1 MCGPGHKGHDD
12 LTSSPP
18 SSDLSPAVLSES
30 PPLRVGNRQQGLRS
44 LKNLISH
51 FTARADD
58 SHATP
63 VHRLQAADLSLSHPG
78 VCQALVRFLAY
89 HRIKPHAPPLVR
101 APVNSFE
108 FHPCPGG
115 ALNAFASV
123 PSSHPPPSAH
133 RLLCG
138 LPGYLNLFAPRTFA
152 PQRQYMPRCS
162 PSPPVFFQISTDF
175 TPTPGIPTSPA
186 VL

>member
-18 SSDLSPAVLSES
+18 SSDLSPAVLPES

-63 VHRLQAADLSLSHPG
+63 VWRLQAAARFHAHSTI
-78 VCQALVRFLAY
+78 CQALVRFLAY

-108 FHPCPGG
+108 FHPR
-115 ALNAFASV
+115 LSV
-123 PSSHPPPSAH
+123 STWPDV
-133 RLLCG
+133 RL
-138 LPGYLNLFAPRTFA
+138 RH
-152 PQRQYMPRCS
+152 RCS
-162 PSPPVFFQISTDF
+162 SRYLQISPLHLEF
-175 TPTPGIPTSPA
+175 RHPLLYSSPTVSNASRG
-186 VL
+186 

>member
-1 MCGPGHKGHDD
+1 M
-12 LTSSPP
+12 
-18 SSDLSPAVLSES
+18 
-30 PPLRVGNRQQGLRS
+30 
-44 LKNLISH
+44 KNLISH

-63 VHRLQAADLSLSHPG
+63 VYRLQAAVASLQHPSI
-78 VCQALVRFLAY
+78 CQALVRFLAY

-108 FHPCPGG
+108 FHPCDSPGG
-115 ALNAFASV
+115 TLNAFASV
-123 PSSHPPPSAH
+123 PIFLLPPSVH

-152 PQRQYMPRCS
+152 PQRQYMARYS

-175 TPTPGIPTSPA
+175 TPTPGIPISPPVLKITSFQRITGLSPA
-186 VL
+186 LLHQT

>member
-1 MCGPGHKGHDD
+1 M
-12 LTSSPP
+12 
-18 SSDLSPAVLSES
+18 
-30 PPLRVGNRQQGLRS
+30 
-44 LKNLISH
+44 KNLISH

-63 VHRLQAADLSLSHPG
+63 VYRLQAAGASLHHSSI
-78 VCQALVRFLAY
+78 CQALVRFLAY

-108 FHPCPGG
+108 FHPF
-115 ALNAFASV
+115 LL
-123 PSSHPPPSAH
+123 PPSVH

-152 PQRQYMPRCS
+152 PQRQYMARYS

-175 TPTPGIPTSPA
+175 TPTPGIPISPPVLKITSFQRITGLSPA
-186 VL
+186 LLHQT

>member
-108 FHPCPGG
+108 FHPCEHTPQ
-115 ALNAFASV
+115 AVHLM
-123 PSSHPPPSAH
+123 
-133 RLLCG
+133 RLLRYRALTRHLVHIVYCAD
-138 LPGYLNLFAPRTFA
+138 Y
-152 PQRQYMPRCS
+152 Q
-162 PSPPVFFQISTDF
+162 
-175 TPTPGIPTSPA
+175 GI
-186 VL
+186 

>member
-108 FHPCPGG
+108 FHPSRLSVSTCPD
-115 ALNAFASV
+115 V
-123 PSSHPPPSAH
+123 
-133 RLLCG
+133 RL
-138 LPGYLNLFAPRTFA
+138 RH
-152 PQRQYMPRCS
+152 RCS
-162 PSPPVFFQISTDF
+162 SRYLQISPLHLEF
-175 TPTPGIPTSPA
+175 QHPLLYSRYA
-186 VL
+186 VSNASRC

>member
-108 FHPCPGG
+108 FRH
-115 ALNAFASV
+115 
-123 PSSHPPPSAH
+123 
-133 RLLCG
+133 
-138 LPGYLNLFAPRTFA
+138 
-152 PQRQYMPRCS
+152 RCS
-162 PSPPVFFQISTDF
+162 SRYLQISPLHLEF
-175 TPTPGIPTSPA
+175 QHPLLYSRYA
-186 VL
+186 VSNASRC